1 MIFNIQNENNT
12 YKKISIVSKNSLG
25 RISTYGPILGPG
37 PIPGPILGPYNPT
50 LTLNQVDERDVL
62 NVCLAPIQNG

>member
-25 RISTYGPILGPG
+25 RISIPGPG
-37 PIPGPILGPYNPT
+37 PIPGPIPGPHNPT